1 MFDTIFGVFG
11 DHHIDDSDASTMNI
25 PFGTI
30 VNITCYE
37 QIQFAVYGSQMFAV
51 VVNAYVELC
60 FGSFHDG
67 PHGSA
72 LGELFPLFKIAGKER
87 AWQKNSGRYIH
98 TALRKQAVLISVW
111 R

>member
-11 DHHIDDSDASTMNI
+11 DHHIDDNYVSTMNI

-72 LGELFPLFKIAGKER
+72 LGELFP
-87 AWQKNSGRYIH
+87 
-98 TALRKQAVLISVW
+98 AV
-111 R
+111 